1 MQLQETRNIFTGDQ
15 PHVVNKQPRYL
26 IPELRSD
33 LNPEG
38 EDNRNFRMRDNE
50 EPNNRVHLGGMI
62 V

>member
-1 MQLQETRNIFTGDQ
+1 MQLQETRNIFSGDQ

-33 LNPEG
+33 LIPDG
-38 EDNRNFRMRDNE
+38 EDNRNFRRDSND
-50 EPNNRVHLGGMI
+50 PNNRVNLEGMI